1 MYPTMKEKSIFQQ
14 IICGLFFVL
23 IGGWQQVAVADN
35 NSTIFSQQ
43 KTKNCQLNQQQPNFL
58 VFGGGGTPAQNEIAI
73 EKNVLYFQRTLKAM
87 GYDPFSASTFF
98 ANGNNGEAT
107 IRYID
112 ELGRQQFKV
121 PEIPNIQGQ
130 ATFTNLQNWFFQT
143 ARETSNRPIFFYF
156 TGHGIQNRKNSNNN
170 ALMLWGN
177 QPLTVQELSQMLDT
191 LPQETPV
198 VTMMAQCFSGSFANI
213 IYQGGDPNKPLALQT
228 RCGFFATIKTLPS
241 VGCTPEVNEAD
252 YKDYSSSFFAGL
264 SGYNRIGEKVL
275 SADYNQDGKISYAEA
290 HAFAKVDEKTIDL
303 PISTSEVWLQSQ
315 VTKTDIKLIWEQP
328 IINLLSKAR
337 PEQKY
342 VVQSIVKI
350 LNLDYQKSYIENGG
364 GTIGEQK
371 INNQVERAYLL
382 RLAMELINI
391 GMEKKIKL
399 DSDRKMIATLKRLI
413 KCEAGTW
420 ENNERNNLMNRFIHS
435 K

>member
-1 MYPTMKEKSIFQQ
+1 MKKKP
-14 IICGLFFVL
+14 IIKTVIYSLIVVA
-23 IGGWQQVAVADN
+23 IGGWQKVTFADN
-35 NSTIFSQQ
+35 NPTILNQQ
-43 KTKNCQLNQQQPNFL
+43 KNQNCQLHRQQPNFL

-87 GYDPFSASTFF
+87 GYNPFSASTFF
-98 ANGNNGEAT
+98 ANGNNGQAT

-121 PEIPNIQGQ
+121 PEIPNLQGK
-130 ATFTNLQNWFFQT
+130 ATLKNLQNWFQET
-143 ARETSNRPIFFYF
+143 ARETSKRPIFFYF
-156 TGHGIQNRKNSNNN
+156 TGHGIQNKKNSNNN

-177 QPLTVQELSQMLDT
+177 QPLTVQELSQMLDN
-191 LPQETPV
+191 LPQEIPV

-213 IYQGGDPNKPLALQT
+213 IYQDGDPNKPVALQT

-264 SGYNRIGEKVL
+264 SGYNRTGEKVS
-275 SADYNQDGKISYAEA
+275 SADYDRDGKVSYAEA

-303 PISTSEVWLQSQ
+303 PISTSEVWLQNQ
-315 VTKTDIKLIWEQP
+315 ATKTDIKLIWEQP
-328 IINLLSKAR
+328 MINLISKAR
-337 PEQKY
+337 PEQQY
-342 VVQSIVKI
+342 VVKSIVKI
-350 LNLDYQKSYIENGG
+350 LNLDPQKSYIENSGG
-364 GTIGEQK
+364 SIAEQE
-371 INNQVERAYLL
+371 INDRVERAYFF

-391 GMEKKIKL
+391 GMEKKIRL
-399 DSDRKMIATLKRLI
+399 NSEQNIATLERLI
-413 KCEAGTW
+413 KCEAGAW
-420 ENNERNNLMNRFIHS
+420 KNNKSNNLMNRFIRS